1 MKLLGG
7 HVSVTGGV
15 RNAPERA
22 RTVTCDCMQIFSKNQ
37 MQWASKPLDLED
49 AEQYKANMV
58 AHDIR
63 ETVIHDSYLI
73 NLGSPDNALLKRSR
87 EAFLDEVVRAKH
99 LGVRNLIFHPGAH
112 MGAGEQAGLKRVAD
126 SLNWVRKESG
136 SGNVRFVLE
145 NTAGQGT
152 VLGHSFEQLA
162 KVIGMLDDQKNVGIC
177 FDTCH
182 GYVAGYDVR
191 SSDGY
196 EKTFDL
202 LNEVLGIEMV
212 RAMHINDSKGKQG
225 SHLDRHEQIGKGFLG
240 LECFGHFMNDDR
252 WDGIPMV
259 LETPEGE
266 KGYEQGLK
274 TLRSLVVK

>member
-1 MKLLGG
+1 MMVLGG

-22 RTVTCDCMQIFSKNQ
+22 RAVTCDCMQIFSKNQ

-49 AEQYKANMV
+49 AEQYKVNMG
-58 AHDIR
+58 AHGIR

-73 NLGSPDNALLKRSR
+73 NLGSPDKALLKRSR

-112 MGAGEQAGLKRVAD
+112 MGAGEQVGLKRIAD

-136 SGNVRFVLE
+136 SGDVRFVLE

-152 VLGHSFEQLA
+152 VMGHSFEQIA
-162 KVIGMLDDQKNVGIC
+162 KVIDMLDDQRNVGVC

-196 EKTFDL
+196 ERTFEIFD
-202 LNEVLGIEMV
+202 EVLGVEMMS
-212 RAMHINDSKGKQG
+212 AMHINDSRGKQG

-240 LECFGHFMNDDR
+240 LECFKHFMNDDR
-252 WDGIPMV
+252 WEGIPMV

-266 KGYEQGLK
+266 KGYKQELK
-274 TLRSLVVK
+274 TLRSLVVE